1 MNTFPPWMTHFINHL
16 SVRKKVFFAA
26 YIGIFFILILCVIL
40 VIGLL
45 QQRALIDDIFNKRFQ
60 IYRQSSEI
68 VRKIDVIHANM
79 YKGYVWALTGYDWK
93 IVEKHLNQQIA
104 MLDDSAN
111 LIKNILKS
119 DVLTAKERNVF
130 TSILKNHE
138 EYKIRSI
145 YARDSALQGD
155 DITTASVML
164 QMGEDEFDILY
175 ANLNELMK
183 IQNELSRESHDNS
196 IRGFAH
202 FLYLAFGF
210 VACAVLLSIFIS
222 LTISR
227 FIMDPVTKLI
237 RILRKSSVDT
247 IDFNLF
253 DQIESKDEIGEFAR
267 YFKKYLTDIKTTTH
281 ELMETRDALW
291 GEMKLAKK
299 IQTALVP
306 QSPRLSGYEVS
317 VHMTPTD
324 EVGGDYYDI
333 INAAG
338 RDWIVIGDV
347 SGHGVPAGLIMM
359 MLQTAIKTV
368 LSRSPDIPPAKMI
381 EDINVVLTHNIEA
394 LGEDK
399 FITLVVL
406 AVHENGRLI
415 YSGLHEDIM
424 ICRVGSRELELIK
437 TEGMWLGIRG
447 QIGTML
453 RDSSLTLNVGD
464 TMLLYTDGITD
475 AADREG
481 DRYSKRRLENVFK
494 KLGGQSTEAIKNGI
508 LAELAPYDI
517 RDDVTMIVIRRL
529 DQS

>member
-1 MNTFPPWMTHFINHL
+1 
-16 SVRKKVFFAA
+16 
-26 YIGIFFILILCVIL
+26 
-40 VIGLL
+40 
-45 QQRALIDDIFNKRFQ
+45 
-60 IYRQSSEI
+60 
-68 VRKIDVIHANM
+68 
-79 YKGYVWALTGYDWK
+79 
-93 IVEKHLNQQIA
+93 
-104 MLDDSAN
+104 
-111 LIKNILKS
+111 
-119 DVLTAKERNVF
+119 
-130 TSILKNHE
+130 
-138 EYKIRSI
+138 
-145 YARDSALQGD
+145 
-155 DITTASVML
+155 
-164 QMGEDEFDILY
+164 
-175 ANLNELMK
+175 
-183 IQNELSRESHDNS
+183 
-196 IRGFAH
+196 
-202 FLYLAFGF
+202 
-210 VACAVLLSIFIS
+210 
-222 LTISR
+222 
-227 FIMDPVTKLI
+227 
-237 RILRKSSVDT
+237 
-247 IDFNLF
+247 
-253 DQIESKDEIGEFAR
+253 
-267 YFKKYLTDIKTTTH
+267 
-281 ELMETRDALW
+281 
-291 GEMKLAKK
+291 
-299 IQTALVP
+299 
-306 QSPRLSGYEVS
+306 
-317 VHMTPTD
+317 
-324 EVGGDYYDI
+324 
-333 INAAG
+333 
-338 RDWIVIGDV
+338 
-347 SGHGVPAGLIMM
+347 VPAGLIMM

-424 ICRVGSRELELIK
+424 ICRAGSRELELIK